1 MNIYIYIYKCIY
13 IYLYL
18 SIYLYIYISSS
29 WTINTFAVGSHL
41 AQAGGADVE
50 AKAAAEEESRKRA
63 ENYEK
68 AQQAQ
73 KRRMAE
79 QAEAKVRSEAKAR
92 TSTPPK
98 YVQPKPMP
106 AKPGPVTSKAKPVPA
121 KPMPAPPPMP
131 KHVAWFLANST
142 VSVEE
147 LPPELESL
155 PPKAKA
161 LPPPATRGA
170 AEAKAYAAAVSRQVT
185 GTDGTCSPRRVRQ
198 IHRDEIFQKKLAP
211 ALTAENQHACCTYLI
226 DYF

>member
-1 MNIYIYIYKCIY
+1 M
-13 IYLYL
+13 
-18 SIYLYIYISSS
+18 
-29 WTINTFAVGSHL
+29 GSHL
-41 AQAGGADVE
+41 AQAGNADVDSASQQPDAGAAERPASSGISAE

-79 QAEAKVRSEAKAR
+79 QAEAKARSEAKAR

-106 AKPGPVTSKAKPVPA
+106 AKSGPVPSKAKPVPA

-142 VSVEE
+142 VSCGGAA
-147 LPPELESL
+147 SRIG
-155 PPKAKA
+155 K
-161 LPPPATRGA
+161 PATKGKSFA
-170 AEAKAYAAAVSRQVT
+170 TPSYQGGS
-185 GTDGTCSPRRVRQ
+185 
-198 IHRDEIFQKKLAP
+198 
-211 ALTAENQHACCTYLI
+211 
-226 DYF
+226 

>member
-1 MNIYIYIYKCIY
+1 M
-13 IYLYL
+13 
-18 SIYLYIYISSS
+18 
-29 WTINTFAVGSHL
+29 NTFAVGSHL
-41 AQAGGADVE
+41 AQAGNADVDSASQQPDAGAAERPASSGISAE

-79 QAEAKVRSEAKAR
+79 QAEAKARSEAKAR

-106 AKPGPVTSKAKPVPA
+106 AKSGPVPSKAKPVPA

-170 AEAKAYAAAVSRQVT
+170 AEAKAYAAAVSRQVKGWHLQPKT
-185 GTDGTCSPRRVRQ
+185 G
-198 IHRDEIFQKKLAP
+198 
-211 ALTAENQHACCTYLI
+211 
-226 DYF
+226 